1 MGLAVFYTQTADA
14 ADSTIETADAL
25 VEKVTYDPKTGYFS
39 LQTDGIPAK
48 NMGDDRWYKIYIEL
62 PNGEILYS
70 ARFVYSP
77 LRYAKSA
84 MTDTSVSEEM
94 RTLCVALMNYGA
106 EAQKYFASVPNS
118 SYTYETLMNTDAAFA
133 PYKNKVR
140 AYDTSMITPYVAN
153 QKPVEFAYANSNF
166 TGLPGASLT
175 LTGAIDLNLTFTA
188 KKSGK
193 ITSAGMLVWSA
204 QKYAEVETLTLENAA
219 EVIYAK
225 PEAII
230 GSSFKVSY
238 AGTPAKE
245 LGDTIYFVGFFE
257 IDGTTYYSG
266 VVSRHIEFYAGKA
279 IESDATLKPLMEAMI
294 VYGDHAKDYFANN

>member
-1 MGLAVFYTQTADA
+1 
-14 ADSTIETADAL
+14 
-25 VEKVTYDPKTGYFS
+25 
-39 LQTDGIPAK
+39 
-48 NMGDDRWYKIYIEL
+48 
-62 PNGEILYS
+62 
-70 ARFVYSP
+70 
-77 LRYAKSA
+77 
-84 MTDTSVSEEM
+84 
-94 RTLCVALMNYGA
+94 
-106 EAQKYFASVPNS
+106 
-118 SYTYETLMNTDAAFA
+118 
-133 PYKNKVR
+133 
-140 AYDTSMITPYVAN
+140 
-153 QKPVEFAYANSNF
+153 
-166 TGLPGASLT
+166 
-175 LTGAIDLNLTFTA
+175 
-188 KKSGK
+188 
-193 ITSAGMLVWSA
+193 MLVWSA

-294 VYGDHAKDYFANN
+294 VYGDHAKGFFTNS